1 MNPHA
6 AAGGAAGSHFDVE
19 AVRADFPAL
28 HQEIHG
34 HPLVYL
40 DNAAT
45 TQKPRAVLEAL
56 TDYYENDNANVHRGV
71 HTLSQRATDA
81 YEGARARTS
90 AFVGARQV
98 EEIVF
103 TRGTTEAINLVASSF
118 VAPRLQPGDEVMI
131 SHLEHHSNIVP
142 WQLICDATGAR
153 LVVIPV
159 DDHGDIDLD
168 FLTRNLGDQTRF
180 LAVGHIS
187 NALGT
192 VNPVREI
199 TALAHARGVPVLIDG
214 AQAAPHLPIDVGQIG
229 CDFYAFSGHKV
240 FGPTGIGAL
249 YVRHERYREMRP
261 YQGGGDMIKS
271 VSFTGSTWN
280 DPPHKFEAG
289 TPNMAGAIGLAA
301 AFDYLEELGRWRLA
315 SYELELFQYAV
326 DRLAELPFVRRI
338 GTAKD
343 QAGAISFAVEGIHPH
358 DVGTVLDHRGIA
370 VRAGHHCAQPL
381 MERFGVPAT
390 VRASFAFY
398 NTASEID
405 RLVEGLHETV
415 EMFGR

>member
-1 MNPHA
+1 MSNS
-6 AAGGAAGSHFDVE
+6 GGIGSVGVPFDVD
-19 AVRADFPAL
+19 ALRRDFPAL

-34 HPLVYL
+34 HQLVYL

-45 TQKPRAVLEAL
+45 TQKPRAVLDAIA
-56 TDYYENDNANVHRGV
+56 DYYENDNANVHRGV

-81 YEGARARTS
+81 YEAARDRTS
-90 AFVGARQV
+90 RFVGARQV

-118 VAPRLQPGDEVMI
+118 VAPRLAPGDEVMI

-142 WQLICDATGAR
+142 WQLVCAERGAR
-153 LVVIPV
+153 LVVAPV
-159 DDHGDIDLD
+159 DDQGDIDLD
-168 FLTRNLGDQTRF
+168 FVAQHLGERTRF
-180 LAVGHIS
+180 LSVGHIS

-199 TALAHARGVPVLIDG
+199 TALAHAREIPVMIDG
-214 AQAAPHLPIDVGQIG
+214 AQAAPHLPIDVQQIG

-249 YVRHERYREMRP
+249 YVKHERYAEMRP

-271 VSFTGSTWN
+271 VSFAGSVWN

-289 TPNMAGAIGLAA
+289 TPDIAGAIGLAA
-301 AFDYLEELGRWRLA
+301 ALEYLEAIGRWRVA
-315 SYELELFQYAV
+315 SYEHELFAYAAE
-326 DRLAELPFVRRI
+326 RLGNLDFVRRI
-338 GTAKD
+338 GRAKE
-343 QAGAISFAVEGIHPH
+343 QAGAISFAVEGVHPH
-358 DVGTVLDHRGIA
+358 DVGTVLDHQGIA

-390 VRASFAFY
+390 ARASFAFY
-398 NTASEID
+398 NTAAEVD
-405 RLVEGLHETV
+405 RLVAGLHQV
-415 EMFGR
+415 AEMFRR

>member
-1 MNPHA
+1 MVSPDP
-6 AAGGAAGSHFDVE
+6 FDVQ
-19 AVRADFPAL
+19 ALRRDFPAL
-28 HQEIHG
+28 DQEIHG

-45 TQKPRAVLEAL
+45 TQKPRAVLEAIARF
-56 TDYYENDNANVHRGV
+56 YENDNANVHRGV

-81 YEGARARTS
+81 YEGARDRIS
-90 AFVGARQV
+90 RFVGARQV

-103 TRGTTEAINLVASSF
+103 TRGTTEAINLVAWSF
-118 VAPRLQPGDEVMI
+118 VAPRLEPGDEVLV

-142 WQLICDATGAR
+142 WQLVCAERGAS

-159 DDHGDIDLD
+159 GEDGDLDLD
-168 FLTRNLGDQTRF
+168 FLARKLGDRTRI
-180 LAVGHIS
+180 LAVGHVS

-199 TALAHARGVPVLIDG
+199 TALAHAKAVPVLIDG
-214 AQAAPHLPIDVGQIG
+214 AQAAPHLPLDVQQLG

-249 YVRHERYREMRP
+249 YVSHERYAEMRP

-271 VSFTGSTWN
+271 VSFAGAVWN

-289 TPNMAGAIGLAA
+289 TPDIAGAIGLAA
-301 AFDYLEELGRWRLA
+301 ALDYLDGIGRRRIE
-315 SYELELFQYAV
+315 SYEHELFAYAV
-326 DRLAELPFVRRI
+326 AQLEALPFVRRI
-338 GTAKD
+338 GRPRE
-343 QAGAISFAVEGIHPH
+343 QEGALSFTVDGIHPH
-358 DVGTVLDHRGIA
+358 DVGTVLDHQGIA
-370 VRAGHHCAQPL
+370 VRAGHHCAQPV

-398 NTASEID
+398 NTA
-405 RLVEGLHETV
+405 VEVDKLIFGLHQTA
-415 EMFGR
+415 EMFRR

>member
-1 MNPHA
+1 MT
-6 AAGGAAGSHFDVE
+6 SSDTFDVE
-19 AVRADFPAL
+19 KLRLDFPAL
-28 HQEIHG
+28 DQQVHG
-34 HPLVYL
+34 HKLVYL

-45 TQKPRAVLEAL
+45 TQKPRAVLDAI
-56 TDYYENDNANVHRGV
+56 TRYYENDNANVHRGV

-81 YEGARARTS
+81 YEMARDHTS
-90 AFVGARQV
+90 RFVGARKV

-103 TRGTTEAINLVASSF
+103 TRGTTEAINLVAWSF
-118 VAPRLQPGDEVMI
+118 VAPRLSPGDEVMI

-142 WQLICDATGAR
+142 WQLVCADRGAR
-153 LVVIPV
+153 LVVAPV
-159 DDHGDIDLD
+159 DDHGDIELD
-168 FLTRNLGDQTRF
+168 FIAQHLGDKTRF
-180 LAVGHIS
+180 LAMSHIS

-214 AQAAPHLPIDVGQIG
+214 AQAAPHLPIDVQQIG

-249 YVRHERYREMRP
+249 YVKNERYAEMRP

-271 VSFTGSTWN
+271 VSFAGSVWN

-289 TPNMAGAIGLAA
+289 TPDIAGAIGLCAA
-301 AFDYLEELGRWRLA
+301 LDYMEEVGRWRVA
-315 SYELELFQYAV
+315 SYELELFQYAA

-338 GTAKD
+338 GQAKD
-343 QAGAISFAVEGIHPH
+343 QAGAISFAVEGVHPH

-370 VRAGHHCAQPL
+370 VRAGHHCAQPV

-390 VRASFAFY
+390 ARASFAFY
-398 NTASEID
+398 NTAAEVD
-405 RLVEGLHETV
+405 RLIFGLHEV
-415 EMFGR
+415 AEMFRR

>member
-1 MNPHA
+1 MIS
-6 AAGGAAGSHFDVE
+6 GGELSGGELFDIE
-19 AVRADFPAL
+19 RVRADFPIL
-28 HQEIHG
+28 DQEIHG

-45 TQKPRAVLEAL
+45 TQKPRAVIEAIAH
-56 TDYYENDNANVHRGV
+56 YYEHDNANVHRGV

-90 AFVGARQV
+90 LFLGARQV

-103 TRGTTEAINLVASSF
+103 TRGTTEAINLVAWSF
-118 VAPRLQPGDEVMI
+118 VAPRLHQGDEVMI

-142 WQLICDATGAR
+142 WQLVCAERGAR
-153 LVVIPV
+153 LVVVPV
-159 DDHGDIDLD
+159 DDRGDIDLD
-168 FLTRNLGDQTRF
+168 FLTQHLGDRTRF
-180 LAVGHIS
+180 LSVGHVS

-199 TALAHARGVPVLIDG
+199 TALAHDRGVPVLIDG
-214 AQAAPHLPIDVGQIG
+214 AQAAPHLPIDVDHIG

-249 YVRHERYREMRP
+249 YVRHERYAEMRP

-271 VSFTGSTWN
+271 VSFSGSVWN
-280 DPPHKFEAG
+280 DPPHQFEAG

-301 AFDYLEELGRWRLA
+301 ALDYLDGLGRWRVA
-315 SYELELFQYAV
+315 SYEQELFQYAS

-338 GTAKD
+338 GHAKE
-343 QAGAISFAVEGIHPH
+343 QTGAISFMVEGVHPH
-358 DVGTVLDHRGIA
+358 DVGTVLDHLGIA
-370 VRAGHHCAQPL
+370 IRAGHHCAQPL

-390 VRASFAFY
+390 ARASFAFY
-398 NTASEID
+398 NKVAEID
-405 RLVEGLHETV
+405 RLIGGLEEAA
-415 EMFGR
+415 EMFKR

>member
-1 MNPHA
+1 MT
-6 AAGGAAGSHFDVE
+6 STDIFDVE
-19 AVRADFPAL
+19 KLRGDFPAL
-28 HQEIHG
+28 DQQVHG
-34 HPLVYL
+34 HKLVYL

-45 TQKPRAVLEAL
+45 TQKPRAVLDAIAH
-56 TDYYENDNANVHRGV
+56 YYENDNANVHRGV

-81 YEGARARTS
+81 FEMARDHTS
-90 AFVGARQV
+90 RFVGARKV

-103 TRGTTEAINLVASSF
+103 TRGTTEAINLVAWSF
-118 VAPRLQPGDEVMI
+118 VAPRLAPGDEVMI

-142 WQLICDATGAR
+142 WQLVCTERGAR
-153 LVVIPV
+153 LVVAPV
-159 DDHGDIDLD
+159 DDHGDIELD
-168 FLTRNLGDQTRF
+168 FIAQHLGDKTRF
-180 LAVGHIS
+180 LAVNHIS

-214 AQAAPHLPIDVGQIG
+214 AQAAPHLPIDVQQIG

-249 YVRHERYREMRP
+249 YVKNERYAEMRP
-261 YQGGGDMIKS
+261 YQGGGDMIKT
-271 VSFTGSTWN
+271 VSFAGSVWN

-289 TPNMAGAIGLAA
+289 TPDIAGAIGLCAA
-301 AFDYLEELGRWRLA
+301 LDYLEKIGRWRLA
-315 SYELELFQYAV
+315 SYELELFQYAA

-338 GTAKD
+338 GQAKD

-370 VRAGHHCAQPL
+370 VRAGHHCAQPV

-398 NTASEID
+398 NTAVEVD
-405 RLVEGLHETV
+405 RLIFGLHEV
-415 EMFGR
+415 AEMFRR

>member
-1 MNPHA
+1 MPHS
-6 AAGGAAGSHFDVE
+6 GPFDVD
-19 AVRADFPAL
+19 ALRADFPVL
-28 HQEIHG
+28 DQEIHG
-34 HPLVYL
+34 HRLVYL

-45 TQKPRAVLEAL
+45 TQKPRAVIEAIAN
-56 TDYYENDNANVHRGV
+56 YYEHDNANVHRGV

-81 YEGARARTS
+81 YEGARDRTS
-90 AFVGARQV
+90 RFIGARQV

-103 TRGTTEAINLVASSF
+103 TRGTTEAINLVAWSF
-118 VAPRLQPGDEVMI
+118 VAPRLAPGDEIVI

-142 WQLICDATGAR
+142 WQLVCAARGAR

-168 FLTRNLGDQTRF
+168 FLAQNLGDKVRF
-180 LAVGHIS
+180 LAVNHIS

-199 TALAHARGVPVLIDG
+199 TALAHAREIPVLIDG
-214 AQAAPHLPIDVGQIG
+214 AQAMPHLPIDVQQIG

-249 YVRHERYREMRP
+249 YVRHQRYAEMRP
-261 YQGGGDMIKS
+261 WQGGGDMIKS
-271 VSFTGSTWN
+271 VTFAGSVWN
-280 DPPHKFEAG
+280 DPPHQFEAG

-301 AFDYLEELGRWRLA
+301 AFDYLEGIGRWRLA

-343 QAGAISFAVEGIHPH
+343 QAGAISFEVQGVHPH
-358 DVGTVLDHRGIA
+358 DVGTVLDHQGIA

-398 NTASEID
+398 NTAAEVD
-405 RLVEGLHETV
+405 RLIFGLHQTA
-415 EMFGR
+415 EMFRR

>member
-1 MNPHA
+1 MAVPD
-6 AAGGAAGSHFDVE
+6 SFDVE
-19 AVRADFPAL
+19 LLRRDFPAL
-28 HQEIHG
+28 DQEIHG
-34 HPLVYL
+34 HRLVYL

-45 TQKPRAVLEAL
+45 TQKPRAVLDAISR
-56 TDYYENDNANVHRGV
+56 YYENDNANVHRGV

-81 YEGARARTS
+81 YEGARDRTS
-90 AFVGARQV
+90 RFIGARQV

-103 TRGTTEAINLVASSF
+103 TRGTTEAINLVAWSF
-118 VAPRLQPGDEVMI
+118 VAPRLEKGDEVMI

-142 WQLICDATGAR
+142 WQLVCAERGAR
-153 LVVIPV
+153 LVVVPV
-159 DDHGDIDLD
+159 DENGDIDLD
-168 FLTRNLGDQTRF
+168 FLAQHLGDKTRIV
-180 LAVGHIS
+180 AVNHIS

-199 TALAHARGVPVLIDG
+199 TALAHAKAVPVLIDG
-214 AQAAPHLPIDVGQIG
+214 AQAAPHLPIDVQQIG

-249 YVRHERYREMRP
+249 YVSHERYAEMRP

-271 VSFTGSTWN
+271 VSFEGSVWN

-289 TPNMAGAIGLAA
+289 TPDIAGAIGLAA
-301 AFDYLEELGRWRLA
+301 ALEYLEQIGRRQVEAYEHGLFAYAAEQLGA
-315 SYELELFQYAV
+315 
-326 DRLAELPFVRRI
+326 LPFVRRI
-338 GTAKD
+338 GTAKE
-343 QAGAISFAVEGIHPH
+343 QAGALSFAVEGIHPH
-358 DVGTVLDHRGIA
+358 DVGTVLDHQGIA

-398 NTASEID
+398 NTAAEVDKLIF
-405 RLVEGLHETV
+405 GLHQTAD
-415 EMFGR
+415 MFRR